1 MRQSVLCAKSYF
13 KYGRALFMKAQ
24 ADNGALGPEM
34 QQANAAAAA
43 DGAEGAEAPATA
55 PAQQVANSGAADPKG
70 KGKAAEQGDGGG
82 DDAADEGAEGA
93 EGEADDGGDM
103 QLAWEMY
110 EVRRTAMRNA
120 RALDRARDRCPRDA
134 LCFADIRRVDCQVA
148 RTLYERADD
157 GELPQRD
164 ELLADVYMALGE
176 HSLERAE
183 FEACLKDYST
193 ALRLYEQATPRA
205 DQLIVAQAHFR
216 MALALQW
223 VQKHTHAIEQC
234 GMARALLEGA
244 LREASAAGAK
254 EEAADFAAVLK
265 DVMLKEE
272 DIKLEAAIMAAN
284 PAAVVGAEA
293 PQGGAGGSSGF
304 DAPKLTGATNPS
316 TSATAPV
323 VVQNLGVVGR
333 GTKKITLQPQGGAAA
348 AVTAPV
354 SAPAAAAA
362 PKRAAEPAEP
372 APAAAAKK
380 AKVDDVPADKPPEC
394 AQQ

>member
-1 MRQSVLCAKSYF
+1 M
-13 KYGRALFMKAQ
+13 
-24 ADNGALGPEM
+24 
-34 QQANAAAAA
+34 
-43 DGAEGAEAPATA
+43 
-55 PAQQVANSGAADPKG
+55 
-70 KGKAAEQGDGGG
+70 
-82 DDAADEGAEGA
+82 
-93 EGEADDGGDM
+93 
-103 QLAWEMY
+103 
-110 EVRRTAMRNA
+110 
-120 RALDRARDRCPRDA
+120 
-134 LCFADIRRVDCQVA
+134 A

-333 GTKKITLQPQGGAAA
+333 GTKKITLQNGVISGTRPLNWNRDANRPGKSCDSKTLQRANGLQARSL
-348 AVTAPV
+348 TRHR
-354 SAPAAAAA
+354 
-362 PKRAAEPAEP
+362 PKRSLKAAGL
-372 APAAAAKK
+372 
-380 AKVDDVPADKPPEC
+380 VDGRRSWV
-394 AQQ
+394 